1 MPKTF
6 SRKGL
11 HRLECPMCPCYGY
24 FTVAMLEAA
33 GELPRCFARGCG
45 ETLQPTELELAM
57 LLDAED
63 SRPMVEYRRE
73 CNSVAKGQASHYMLG
88 HKCEAPELVAAAA
101 RGVFAAPVRPSAED
115 RCATARSRT
124 DGVLGG
130 HDDPTTDR

>member
-24 FTVAMLEAA
+24 FTVAALEGA
-33 GELPRCFARGCG
+33 GELPRCFSKGCG

-88 HKCEAPELVAAAA
+88 HKCEAPELVAAARVESA
-101 RGVFAAPVRPSAED
+101 RRLSARQRRIAALMPVPE
-115 RCATARSRT
+115 
-124 DGVLGG
+124 
-130 HDDPTTDR
+130 PMPF